1 MNFICEFKK
10 EMKLNPSSLFE
21 TNFSFDFM
29 DM

>member
-10 EMKLNPSSLFE
+10 EMKLNPSSVALS
-21 TNFSFDFM
+21 TFSSDFV